1 MKILLLKQSRIA
13 LGVKD
18 TLAYYRI
25 RSGSLSKNK
34 LNLIKYNVKVYEEVL
49 NMNEVI
55 AWILFLFVF
64 MPNYILKK
72 VRIKIINY

>member
-1 MKILLLKQSRIA
+1 M
-13 LGVKD
+13 
-18 TLAYYRI
+18 
-25 RSGSLSKNK
+25 
-34 LNLIKYNVKVYEEVL
+34 NV
-49 NMNEVI
+49 VI